1 MKQKIAFV
9 LVGTMLVLS
18 GCTQKNEV
26 VENPAQTGT
35 SEQSTEDAQE
45 KEEAPAE
52 SSEESS
58 ETTSEDVAQGTS
70 TYSNNYFEITIPED
84 LAGIVDVEISDDR
97 IDVFHKESKDA
108 GFGGLEL
115 SVWAVARPKEYAGG
129 PYEKIGELS
138 NENAE
143 IFDMVRGY
151 PTEIQ
156 WDYNLED
163 MPEDFK
169 KLDEAADAI
178 IASVTGIN
186 GYTYMAG
193 AGMKGEDL
201 YNTVLAKYVRAM
213 NEEWDA
219 NKCEQEQM
227 SSEFNYEMLSSDGGD
242 PLDKIGYAYK
252 DINVDGIDELFV
264 GPMGIEDFDNITYDV
279 YTMVDGNPT
288 FVISGFA
295 RNRFYDYED
304 NFLCNVGS
312 GGAGHTA
319 YDVYA
324 LMSNSTELVYQFGY
338 KYDSYENEQEP
349 WFKTYDQ
356 MEYEPITEDDYNKE
370 TENLE
375 KGFVKLDFKPL
386 SGNTDAIGLAEYG
399 NDLNASAATLPAYEY
414 PGPELFYSVLYKC
427 IADEFGQGY
436 EAADVGIPSPVI
448 VAVDESDKSDIK
460 VYGDF
465 WYYNYKLNGDTLET
479 ASGGSYPGCIHIK
492 YTDEGYEVV
501 KTRIVEDGA
510 GFTDSAKEIFGD
522 YYDDFMKAHSDQELA
537 DKTRAQIIANYVA
550 ANNLSITQYKD
561 FGWDPVT
568 LPEENID
575 NFYSALD

>member
-9 LVGTMLVLS
+9 LVETMLVLS

-58 ETTSEDVAQGTS
+58 EATSEDVAQGTS

-108 GFGGLEL
+108 GFGGFEL

-143 IFDMVRGY
+143 IFDIVRGY

-356 MEYEPITEDDYNKE
+356 MEYEPITEEDYNKE

-501 KTRIVEDGA
+501 KTRIVEDGSN
-510 GFTDSAKEIFGD
+510 FTDSAKEIFGD